1 MSITITPKSQT
12 SEIKQF
18 VTINNRIRVKLGITM
33 EEFCVCQA
41 IEELRAKSKPLG
53 KYILYKET
61 SVPEEQI
68 NDMVNK
74 LVAIGLL
81 EKLDSKVYVS
91 VKWKTEFSLD
101 KEFDNNDDM
110 DPGLWQIFRRRGNK
124 AAALSM
130 YKKAVKTVP
139 IDTLKK
145 AAVNYITAKEEEGA
159 EFKHIMHLSSWL
171 NPQFRHWED
180 EIQTGKIEKQK
191 GVLNDEWQGKSA

>member
-1 MSITITPKSQT
+1 
-12 SEIKQF
+12 
-18 VTINNRIRVKLGITM
+18 
-33 EEFCVCQA
+33 
-41 IEELRAKSKPLG
+41 
-53 KYILYKET
+53 
-61 SVPEEQI
+61 
-68 NDMVNK
+68 
-74 LVAIGLL
+74 
-81 EKLDSKVYVS
+81 
-91 VKWKTEFSLD
+91 
-101 KEFDNNDDM
+101 
-110 DPGLWQIFRRRGNK
+110 
-124 AAALSM
+124 LSM